1 MTDRPRTLSFA
12 LSTKGFTFD
21 LHFSRLG
28 ETTNAS
34 IAVIPKYASL
44 GGMLLNNLSAS
55 VTRHKGKGGDVEN
68 PAAGMRYDDPAARSA
83 ISAVLERLPAS

>member
-68 PAAGMRYDDPAARSA
+68 PAAGSSDHCIGVRIA
-83 ISAVLERLPAS
+83 